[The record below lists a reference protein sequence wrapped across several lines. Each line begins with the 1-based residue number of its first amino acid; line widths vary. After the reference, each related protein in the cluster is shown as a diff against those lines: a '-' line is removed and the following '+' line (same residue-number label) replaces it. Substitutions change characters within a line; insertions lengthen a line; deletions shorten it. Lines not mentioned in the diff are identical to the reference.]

1 MSLKLANLIGILVV
15 GLHQGQRTYAPRH
28 QAGHMTAT
36 DQTVQRK
43 KSACHEAVHIC
54 LTGADVEQPM
64 LHNQHSGTF
73 FGGKIST
80 TFSPGSWTGRVADI
94 SRMPGRSQS
103 PSGRKRTNPPL
114 SSVIASG

>member
-54 LTGADVEQPM
+54 LIGADAGHTITAGLSLVG
-64 LHNQHSGTF
+64 SAW
-73 FGGKIST
+73 GGVTACTKLTCPTARRRRQSR
-80 TFSPGSWTGRVADI
+80 PRLRGTGRKEPLRWTA
-94 SRMPGRSQS
+94 SRPR
-103 PSGRKRTNPPL
+103 
-114 SSVIASG
+114 